1 MYAGNDISSAEKFC
15 NPKKR
20 KPGQQLNAPAYLF
33 VKVFF
38 FFFFFG
44 VSNYSA
50 QNIFISSQLEAL
62 DLCTVWNVIDFN
74 P

>member
-1 MYAGNDISSAEKFC
+1 MYAGNDISSSENFC
-15 NPKKR
+15 NQKK
-20 KPGQQLNAPAYLF
+20 KKKKEAWSTAYLF

-38 FFFFFG
+38 FFF

-74 P
+74 T

>member
-1 MYAGNDISSAEKFC
+1 MFAGNDISSSENFC
-15 NPKKR
+15 NQKK
-20 KPGQQLNAPAYLF
+20 KEAWSTAKCTSLLVCQGL
-33 VKVFF
+33 FF
-38 FFFFFG
+38 FFF

-74 P
+74 T